1 MLTLETRILAWEMT
15 EPFAISRGVMT
26 HVHCVYVELTDAEGN
41 RGRGE
46 AAGINY
52 HDETPEK
59 IRDQIEALRPEI
71 AAGVTRA
78 DLLRLLPYG
87 GARNAL
93 DAALWDLE
101 AKRSGVPAWRAAG
114 LDEVGPVVCA
124 QTIGIRSAAEFRER
138 ARQLARFPLLKVKV
152 GGKDDLDL
160 IAAVHEG
167 APDARLI
174 VDPNQ
179 SWSFDQLVDYA
190 PRLADLGVALL
201 EQPLAVGGDEGL
213 RGYRCPVPVCADE
226 AVNDRADLPGLVG
239 KYDYINIK
247 LDKTGGL
254 TEALAL
260 AREALDQGFRLM
272 VGCMAGSSL
281 AMAPAAVVAQ
291 LCDFVDLD
299 GPLLQKEDWPHAI
312 SYNNGVMSFP
322 APELWG

>member
-1 MLTLETRILAWEMT
+1 MVSMETRLLSWEMT
-15 EPFAISRGVMT
+15 EPFEISRGVMT
-26 HVHCVYVELTDAEGN
+26 HVHCVYVELRDEDGHL
-41 RGRGE
+41 GRGE

-52 HDETPEK
+52 QDETPEK

-71 AAGVTRA
+71 ASGIGRH

-114 LDEVGPVVCA
+114 LSEVRPVVTA
-124 QTIGIRSAAEFRER
+124 QTIGIRSAAAFRER
-138 ARQLARFPLLKVKV
+138 ARELAHFPLLKVKV
-152 GGKDDLDL
+152 GGADDLAL
-160 IAAVHEG
+160 LAAVHEG

-179 SWSFDQLVDYA
+179 SWSFEQLASYA
-190 PRLADLGVALL
+190 PQLADLGVALL
-201 EQPLAVGGDEGL
+201 EQPLPVGGDENL
-213 RGYRCPVPVCADE
+213 RDYRCPVPICADE
-226 AVNDRADLPGLVG
+226 AVNDRTDLADLLG

-254 TEALAL
+254 TEALSL
-260 AREALDQGFRLM
+260 AREALDRGFRLM

-281 AMAPAAVVAQ
+281 AMAPAAVIAQ

-299 GPLLQKEDWPHAI
+299 GPLLQKEDWPDAI
-312 SYNNGVMSFP
+312 SYANGVMEFP
-322 APELWG
+322 RPELWG